1 MPYMNH
7 SAREISFKIVYYG
20 AAMSG
25 KTTNLL
31 HIHKVLSDDVKG
43 EVVMLDT
50 EEERTLF
57 FDFFPIYLGMIEGF
71 KLRFNIYTVPGQV
84 IYEASRKLIV
94 NGADAIVFVVDSQPV
109 RLDENLQS
117 WQSLITNLQ
126 LCNAD
131 IGQMPI
137 VLQYNKRDLEPRI
150 EVGTI
155 ERALGLNGIPVFESN
170 AAKGIGVVDT
180 LKKVSIMMIERFSTA
195 NLQ

>member
-57 FDFFPIYLGMIEGF
+57 FDFFPIYLGTIEGF

-94 NGADAIVFVVDSQPV
+94 NGADAIVFVVDSQPS
-109 RLDENLQS
+109 RLEENFQS
-117 WQSLITNLQ
+117 WQSLITNLE
-126 LCNAD
+126 LGNVD
-131 IGQMPI
+131 IGQLPI
-137 VLQYNKRDLEPRI
+137 VLQYNKRDLEPSI
-150 EVGTI
+150 EIGTI
-155 ERALGLNGIPVFESN
+155 ERALGLNGIPVFESS
-170 AAKGIGVVDT
+170 ATRGTGVVDT

-195 NLQ
+195 NLK

>member
-20 AAMSG
+20 AALSG

-43 EVVMLDT
+43 EVVILDT

-57 FDFFPIYLGMIEGF
+57 FDFFPMYLGTIEGF

-94 NGADAIVFVVDSQPV
+94 NGADAIVFVIDSQPA
-109 RLDENLQS
+109 RLNDNYESWHSLVSNLG
-117 WQSLITNLQ
+117 
-126 LCNAD
+126 LCNVD
-131 IGQMPI
+131 IEQVPV
-137 VLQYNKRDLEPRI
+137 VLQYNKRDLEPKI

-155 ERALGLNGIPVFESN
+155 ERTLGLNGIPVFESN
-170 AAKGIGVVDT
+170 AKQGIGVVDT
-180 LKKVSIMMIERFSTA
+180 LKKVSVMMIERFSTA
-195 NLQ
+195 NLK

>member
-1 MPYMNH
+1 MNH

-20 AAMSG
+20 AALSG

-31 HIHKVLSDDVKG
+31 HIHKVLADDVKG
-43 EVVMLDT
+43 EVVILDT

-57 FDFFPIYLGMIEGF
+57 FDFFPMYLGTIEGF

-109 RLDENLQS
+109 RLDDNLES
-117 WQSLITNLQ
+117 WQSLVSNLG
-126 LCNAD
+126 LCNID
-131 IGQMPI
+131 IKQLPI

-150 EVGTI
+150 TVGTI
-155 ERALGLNGIPVFESN
+155 ERALGLNGIPVFESS
-170 AAKGIGVVDT
+170 AKQGIGVVDT
-180 LKKVSIMMIERFSTA
+180 LKKVSVMMIERFSTA
-195 NLQ
+195 TLK